1 MPDNQRLVSQDLNLN
16 DDKTITGPFTTGYAS
31 GENIAIQQTYQG

>member
-1 MPDNQRLVSQDLNLN
+1 MPDNNRLVSQDLNSN
-16 DDKTITGPFTTGYAS
+16 DDKTITGPLTGYAS